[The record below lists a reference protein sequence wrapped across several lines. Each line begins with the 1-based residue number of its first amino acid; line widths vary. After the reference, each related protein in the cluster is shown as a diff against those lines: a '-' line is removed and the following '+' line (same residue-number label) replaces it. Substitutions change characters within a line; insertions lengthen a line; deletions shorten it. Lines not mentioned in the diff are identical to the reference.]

1 MGPLRVLRLEL
12 WIERELAL
20 KTLNLTRRTQF
31 LLGLGIGSVWIF
43 HGLCSKI
50 LGLIPRHQL
59 IVGRVLGESW
69 AGPATVGVG
78 VMEILLGIWA
88 MSGRKRPAC
97 ALVQTLAIAGM
108 NTLEIWL
115 ARDLLISAPGMVA
128 LNLVFLAVVWFWATS
143 PAGT

>member
-1 MGPLRVLRLEL
+1 MGTLRVLRLEL
-12 WIERELAL
+12 RIERELAL
-20 KTLNLTRRTQF
+20 KTLNMTHRTQF

-50 LGLIPRHQL
+50 LGLIPRHQM
-59 IVGRVLGESW
+59 IVGRVLGENW

-88 MSGRKRPAC
+88 MSGRQRPAC
-97 ALVQTLAIAGM
+97 ALVQTLVIAGM

-115 ARDLLISAPGMVA
+115 ARDLLISAPGMVV
-128 LNLVFLAVVWFWATS
+128 LNLGFLAVVWFWATS
-143 PAGT
+143 PART